1 MLPQLKALNL
11 DIINLTGILD
21 ILLVTYVIYRFM
33 RIIQG
38 TRAVQLIK
46 GLVVLLVGTTVTSW
60 FHLYTLNW
68 LLQQVMTGLVVAL
81 PIVFQPELR
90 RALESL
96 GRGKFFARSM
106 STLKE
111 ADRSRMINEVVRAIT
126 VLTKNKMGALIII
139 ERVTGL
145 EEYIDTGVKVD
156 GIVSGEFLVN
166 IFIPNTPLHDGAVVI
181 RGDRVAAAACFL
193 PLSENPD
200 ISKELGTRHRAGIGI
215 TEVSDALAVIVS
227 EETGAI
233 SLALDGVLDRM
244 LDESTLKQKLSE
256 ALEPKTNNSL
266 SGVLRRN
273 EE

>member
-11 DIINLTGILD
+11 EIINLTSIVD
-21 ILLVTYVIYRFM
+21 ILLVTYVFYRFM
-33 RIIQG
+33 RVIQG

-46 GLVVLLVGTTVTSW
+46 GLVILLVGTTVTSW

-106 STLKE
+106 STLRE
-111 ADRSRMINEVVRAIT
+111 ADRSRMINEVVRSIT
-126 VLTKNKMGALIII
+126 VLAKNKMGALIII

-156 GIVSGEFLVN
+156 GMVSGEFLVN

-200 ISKELGTRHRAGIGI
+200 LSKELGTRHRAGIGI
-215 TEVSDALAVIVS
+215 SEVSDALAVIVS
-227 EETGAI
+227 EETGNI
-233 SLALDGVLDRM
+233 SLAADGVLDRM
-244 LDESTLKQKLSE
+244 LDEPTLKQKLTD
-256 ALEPKTNNSL
+256 ALEPKISNSL

>member
-1 MLPQLKALNL
+1 MLPSLKALNL
-11 DIINLTGILD
+11 DIINLTSILD
-21 ILLVTYVIYRFM
+21 ILLVTYVFYRFM

-46 GLVVLLVGTTVTSW
+46 GLVVLLVATTVTSW
-60 FHLYTLNW
+60 FHLNTLNW

-126 VLTKNKMGALIII
+126 VLTKNKMGALIIV

-145 EEYIDTGVKVD
+145 EEHIDSGVKLD

-166 IFIPNTPLHDGAVVI
+166 IFIPNTPLHDGAAVI
-181 RGDRVAAAACFL
+181 RGDRVVAAACFL

-215 TEVSDALAVIVS
+215 SEVSDALAIIVS
-227 EETGAI
+227 EETGTI
-233 SLALDGVLDRM
+233 SLAIDGVLDRM
-244 LDESTLKQKLSE
+244 LDESTLKQKLMD
-256 ALEPKTNNSL
+256 ALEPKTSSTL
-266 SGVLRRN
+266 GGVLRRDG
-273 EE
+273 E